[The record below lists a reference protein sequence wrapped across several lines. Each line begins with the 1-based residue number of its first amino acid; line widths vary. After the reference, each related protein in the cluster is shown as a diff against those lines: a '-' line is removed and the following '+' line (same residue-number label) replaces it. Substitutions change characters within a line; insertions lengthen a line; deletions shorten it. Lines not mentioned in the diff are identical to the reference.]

1 MMTQAFAPS
10 TEILDPWA
18 HLLASGTLVMVR
30 LGCVIALAPPFNSP
44 GIPPRL
50 KVSFLLAMTILLTPI
65 AAGLPQAHVDLDI
78 SSVLGEMSVGLLFGF
93 SLSLLNEALLF
104 AGSLLGISF
113 SFSLANLLDPNSRV
127 DTPVLGILLNWF
139 GILVILAAGLD
150 RMILA
155 AVMRS
160 LAVVPLGRATMH
172 LGAVHQCVA
181 MISGVFFAGLQLA
194 TPVMAASIAVEVTV
208 ALIGRFAPAL
218 PAHVVGIPVKTIA
231 SYIILIGSLAI
242 WPAWIERHFS
252 SLLDNAQRM
261 VAG

>member
-1 MMTQAFAPS
+1 MQASAFSP
-10 TEILDPWA
+10 EILNPWA
-18 HLLASGTLVMVR
+18 HILASGTLVMVR
-30 LGCVIALAPPFNSP
+30 LGGVIALAPPFNSP
-44 GIPPRL
+44 GIPPRI
-50 KVSFLLAMTILLTPI
+50 KVGFLLAMTILLAPI
-65 AAGLPQAHVDLDI
+65 AAGIPEAHVDLEI
-78 SSVLGEMSVGLLFGF
+78 TSVLGEMAVGLLFGF
-93 SLSLLNEALLF
+93 SLTLLNEALLF

-139 GILVILAAGLD
+139 GILIIFGAGLD
-150 RMILA
+150 RLILA

-194 TPVMAASIAVEVTV
+194 TPIMAAALAVEVTV
-208 ALIGRFAPAL
+208 ALISRFAPAL
-218 PAHVVGIPVKTIA
+218 PAQVVGIPLKTIV
-231 SYIILIGSLAI
+231 SYVVLIGALAI
-242 WPAWIERHFS
+242 WPGWIERHFS
-252 SLLDNAQRM
+252 SLLDEAQRM